1 MVVVIRMK
9 RTGRTNRPCYKIS
22 VSDSRFK
29 RDGRTVDDLGLYDPI
44 SLKKEKQVQFD
55 VERAKSWILRGAQ
68 PSDTVRSIFKRAGIY
83 GAPGVSTVKEPRD
96 RSGRKKAT
104 KTKARR
110 VARNERVAAAKLA
123 RPKVA
128 RKAKPDAKNAKKK

>member
-44 SLKKEKQVQFD
+44 SLKKDNQVKFD

-83 GAPGVSTVKEPRD
+83 GEPGVSTVKEPRD
-96 RSGRKKAT
+96 RSGRKKTT
-104 KTKARR
+104 KTKERR
-110 VARNERVAAAKLA
+110 AARNERVAAAKVA

-128 RKAKPDAKNAKKK
+128 RKAKPDAKKAKK

>member
-9 RTGRTNRPCYKIS
+9 RTGRKNRPCYKIS

-29 RDGRTVDDLGLYDPI
+29 RDGRTVEDLGLYDPI
-44 SLKKEKQVQFD
+44 SLKTEKQVQFNI
-55 VERAKSWILRGAQ
+55 ERAKAWIAQGAQ
-68 PSDTVRSIFKRAGIY
+68 PSDTVRSIFKRAGVFGEP
-83 GAPGVSTVKEPRD
+83 GASTVKEPRD

-110 VARNERVAAAKLA
+110 AERNKQMAATKLA

-128 RKAKPDAKNAKKK
+128 RKVKKDPKKK

>member
-9 RTGRTNRPCYKIS
+9 RTGRKNRPCYKIS

-29 RDGRTVDDLGLYDPI
+29 RDGRTIEDLGLYDPI
-44 SLKKEKQVQFD
+44 SSKTDKQVQFD
-55 VERAKSWILRGAQ
+55 VERAKAWVAQGAQ
-68 PSDTVRSIFKRAGIY
+68 PSDTVRSIFKRAGVF
-83 GAPGVSTVKEPRD
+83 GDVTLPKNKAVRD
-96 RSGRKKAT
+96 RSGRKKDT

-110 VARNERVAAAKLA
+110 AARDERIAAAKLA

-128 RKAKPDAKNAKKK
+128 RKPKKDEKKKK

>member
-9 RTGRTNRPCYKIS
+9 RTGRTNRPCYSIS

-29 RDGRTVDDLGLYDPI
+29 RDGRTVEDLGLYDPI
-44 SLKKEKQVQFD
+44 SKKLDQQVKFD
-55 VERAKSWILRGAQ
+55 VERAKVWLAQGAQ
-68 PSDTVRSIFKRAGIY
+68 PSDTVRSIFKRAGVY
-83 GAPGVSTVKEPRD
+83 GPVGVSTNSETRD

-110 VARNERVAAAKLA
+110 AARNARMAATKIA

-128 RKAKPDAKNAKKK
+128 RKPKVDPKAKKK

>member
-9 RTGRTNRPCYKIS
+9 RTGRANRPCYKIS

-29 RDGRTVDDLGLYDPI
+29 RDGRTVEDLGLYDPI
-44 SLKKEKQVQFD
+44 SSKLDQQVKFD
-55 VERAKSWILRGAQ
+55 VERAKAWIARGAQ
-68 PSDTVRSIFKRAGIY
+68 PSDTVRSLFKRAGVF
-83 GAPGVSTVKEPRD
+83 GEPGVSTNKAARD
-96 RSGRKKAT
+96 RSGRKKDT

-110 VARNERVAAAKLA
+110 AARNERMAATKLA

-128 RKAKPDAKNAKKK
+128 RKPKSDKNAKKA

>member
-9 RTGRTNRPCYKIS
+9 RTGRRNAPCYKIS

-29 RDGRTVDDLGLYDPI
+29 RDGRTAEDLGLYDPTASKPENQI
-44 SLKKEKQVQFD
+44 KFN
-55 VERAKSWILRGAQ
+55 VEPAKAWVAQGAQ
-68 PSDTVRSIFKRAGIY
+68 PSDTVRSIFKRAGVY
-83 GAPGVSTVKEPRD
+83 GDLSVPNNKPVRD

-104 KTKARR
+104 KTKTRR
-110 VARNERVAAAKLA
+110 EARNKSMAAAKLA

-128 RKAKPDAKNAKKK
+128 RKPKKDEKKK

>member
-9 RTGRTNRPCYKIS
+9 RTGRTNRPCYSIS

-29 RDGRTVDDLGLYDPI
+29 RDGRTVEDLGLYDPI
-44 SLKKEKQVQFD
+44 ASKKEMQIKFD
-55 VERAKSWILRGAQ
+55 VERAKAWIAKGAQ
-68 PSDTVRSIFKRAGIY
+68 PSDSVRSIFKRAGVFGEA
-83 GAPGVSTVKEPRD
+83 GAAFNKPARD
-96 RSGRKKAT
+96 RSGRNKST

-110 VARNERVAAAKLA
+110 AARNQRIAAAKLA

-128 RKAKPDAKNAKKK
+128 RKPKADAKKKT

>member
-29 RDGRTVDDLGLYDPI
+29 RDGRTVEDLGLYDPI
-44 SLKKEKQVQFD
+44 SAKVDAQVKFNI
-55 VERAKSWILRGAQ
+55 ERAKHWLSVGAQ

-83 GAPGVSTVKEPRD
+83 GAPGVSTNAPTGD
-96 RSGRKKAT
+96 RSGRKKVT
-104 KTKARR
+104 KTKTRR
-110 VARNERVAAAKLA
+110 AERNKRIAAAKLA
-123 RPKVA
+123 RPKLP
-128 RKAKPDAKNAKKK
+128 RKVKADPKKK

>member
-22 VSDSRFK
+22 VTDSRFK

-44 SLKKEKQVQFD
+44 CLKTDKQVQFD
-55 VERAKSWILRGAQ
+55 VERAKSWVLRGAQ
-68 PSDTVRSIFKRAGIY
+68 PSDTVRSLFKRAGIY
-83 GAPGVSTVKEPRD
+83 GEPGVSTNKEPRD
-96 RSGRKKAT
+96 RSGRKKKT

-110 VARNERVAAAKLA
+110 AARDERMAKAKLA

-128 RKAKPDAKNAKKK
+128 RKPKADDKKEKK

>member
-29 RDGRTVDDLGLYDPI
+29 RDGRTVEDLGFYDP
-44 SLKKEKQVQFD
+44 LAPKKENQIGFD
-55 VERAKSWILRGAQ
+55 VERAKAWLAQGAQ
-68 PSDTVRSIFKRAGIY
+68 PSDTVRTLFHRAGVF
-83 GAPGVSTVKEPRD
+83 AEAAAKPAKPARD
-96 RSGRKKAT
+96 RSGRKKKT

-110 VARNERVAAAKLA
+110 AARDQRIAAAKAA
-123 RPKVA
+123 RPKVV
-128 RKAKPDAKNAKKK
+128 RKPKTDEKKKE

>member
-22 VSDSRFK
+22 VSDSRWK
-29 RDGRTVDDLGLYDPI
+29 RDGRTLEDLGLYDPI
-44 SLKKEKQVQFD
+44 SSKKDKQVQFD
-55 VERAKSWILRGAQ
+55 VERAKAWLANGAQ

-83 GAPGVSTVKEPRD
+83 GEPGKSTNAPVRD
-96 RSGRKKAT
+96 RSGRKKDT

-110 VARNERVAAAKLA
+110 AARNERVAAAKLA

-128 RKAKPDAKNAKKK
+128 RKPKKDAKAGKK

>member
-44 SLKKEKQVQFD
+44 SLKKDKQVQFD

-83 GAPGVSTVKEPRD
+83 GEPGVSTVKEPRD

-110 VARNERVAAAKLA
+110 AVRDARIAAAKVA
-123 RPKVA
+123 RPKVV
-128 RKAKPDAKNAKKK
+128 RKAKPDDKKAKK

>member
-9 RTGRTNRPCYKIS
+9 RTGRKNRPCYKIS

-29 RDGRTVDDLGLYDPI
+29 RDGRTIEDLGLYDPI
-44 SLKKEKQVQFD
+44 SAKTDKQVQFD
-55 VERAKSWILRGAQ
+55 IERAKAWVAQGAQ
-68 PSDTVRSIFKRAGIY
+68 PSDTVRSIFKRAGVF
-83 GAPGVSTVKEPRD
+83 GDVTLPKNKPVRD
-96 RSGRKKAT
+96 RSGRKKDT

-110 VARNERVAAAKLA
+110 AARDERIAAAKIA

-128 RKAKPDAKNAKKK
+128 RKVKKDEKKK

>member
-29 RDGRTVDDLGLYDPI
+29 RDGRTVDDLGIYDPI
-44 SLKKEKQVQFD
+44 SSKVDKQVKFD
-55 VERAKSWILRGAQ
+55 VERAKSWVLRGAQ
-68 PSDTVRSIFKRAGIY
+68 PSDTVRSLFKRAGIY
-83 GAPGVSTVKEPRD
+83 GEPGVSTVKEPRD
-96 RSGRKKAT
+96 RSGRKKKT

-110 VARNERVAAAKLA
+110 KERNSRMAAAKIA

-128 RKAKPDAKNAKKK
+128 RKPKVDPKAKK

>member
-29 RDGRTVDDLGLYDPI
+29 RDGRTAEDLGLYDPI
-44 SLKKEKQVQFD
+44 SLKKDKQVQFD
-55 VERAKSWILRGAQ
+55 VERAKAWIAQGAQ
-68 PSDTVRSIFKRAGIY
+68 PSDTVRSLFKRAGVY
-83 GAPGVSTVKEPRD
+83 GAAGVSTNAPVRD

-110 VARNERVAAAKLA
+110 KARNERMAATKLA

-128 RKAKPDAKNAKKK
+128 RKPKVEAKKK

>member
-9 RTGRTNRPCYKIS
+9 RTGRTNRPCYSIS

-29 RDGRTVDDLGLYDPI
+29 RDGRTVEDLGLYDPI
-44 SLKKEKQVQFD
+44 SKKLDQQVKFD
-55 VERAKSWILRGAQ
+55 VERAKVWVAQGAQ
-68 PSDTVRSIFKRAGIY
+68 PSDTVRSIFKRAGVY
-83 GAPGVSTVKEPRD
+83 GPAGVSTNSETRD
-96 RSGRKKAT
+96 RSGRKQAT

-110 VARNERVAAAKLA
+110 AARNARMAATKIA

-128 RKAKPDAKNAKKK
+128 RKVKVDPKNKKK